1 MFGVCVNF
9 KSVLE
14 NVSEFRLCIPKL
26 IHNIL
31 LTVWESTQTCW
42 WPSSKF
48 HCPGIFFFCIHWKQW
63 WGIFVR
69 GITLNAI
76 TLFWN
81 HALFLLNLAQL
92 LDRQFSAE
100 FELYDYLLVFIC
112 GFFFSPF
119 GSHMCSMHSLQL
131 QGYLEFPFF
140 PMIYSAQAQDCYS
153 SQMDR
158 QNHTWQSSQKLHLL
172 LAGLL
177 RLYSDEME
185 LSQIMDSLSQ
195 PAPLL
200 GKELDN
206 FLGVLNHQV

>member
-1 MFGVCVNF
+1 MNLDYVFQNRSITFSWQFGKVHKHVDDHLQSFIALAFFSFAYTESNH
-9 KSVLE
+9 E
-14 NVSEFRLCIPKL
+14 EFLCEEL
-26 IHNIL
+26 
-31 LTVWESTQTCW
+31 
-42 WPSSKF
+42 
-48 HCPGIFFFCIHWKQW
+48 HW
-63 WGIFVR
+63 
-69 GITLNAI
+69 TL
-76 TLFWN
+76 LFWN

-112 GFFFSPF
+112 GFFFPLL
-119 GSHMCSMHSLQL
+119 GAICVVCILLQL

-158 QNHTWQSSQKLHLL
+158 QNHTWQSSQKLYLL

>member
-14 NVSEFRLCIPKL
+14 NVSEFRLRIPKL

-48 HCPGIFFFCIHWKQW
+48 HCPGIFFFCIHWKQS

-69 GITLNAI
+69 GITLNTI

-119 GSHMCSMHSLQL
+119 GSHMCSMHSFTTA
-131 QGYLEFPFF
+131 GVFRVPFF
-140 PMIYSAQAQDCYS
+140 PHDLFS
-153 SQMDR
+153 S
-158 QNHTWQSSQKLHLL
+158 SS
-172 LAGLL
+172 GLL
-177 RLYSDEME
+177 
-185 LSQIMDSLSQ
+185 
-195 PAPLL
+195 
-200 GKELDN
+200 
-206 FLGVLNHQV
+206 F